1 MVAGPKWPRPSVR
14 QEHKARGRRGRSRRK
29 LRRERERKRQ
39 WEEWRRETLEKEEAE
54 RANILQS
61 HLDSQKVRM
70 IKEGSMEVG
79 GSRKSP
85 AVTSA
90 TSAASVAPV
99 QAMTLGDIVPS
110 GTVRQK
116 AALRQKI
123 TQRMQTEV
131 SEFEAERR
139 KAANKVKKRIEAQ
152 VIQD

>member
-1 MVAGPKWPRPSVR
+1 
-14 QEHKARGRRGRSRRK
+14 
-29 LRRERERKRQ
+29 
-39 WEEWRRETLEKEEAE
+39 
-54 RANILQS
+54 
-61 HLDSQKVRM
+61 M

-152 VIQD
+152 EEERKRKIQQERLEREWQRARERCDNPKNVGNCAGKGGRGNAG